1 MSKYYLT
8 ISDGLNSDDY
18 EIPGAESEQDN
29 SAVVM
34 QGEYLVYLANLDED
48 QKKRL
53 FQCFDNSNPQISL
66 REYANRVHKKLSGK
80 CGIHLAKILT
90 LNIENRLIEAEE
102 STKSGISLLSLSA
115 AQKHLRED
123 LEYAVKLAHQYCTAL
138 STTEQKDSPFHLTA
152 GTIAMII
159 GSMPHEILYNP
170 RVVVSKSTG
179 KVLCCNGYGV
189 SSIADALHL
198 FFILVIKHDT
208 VVSVCKNCGKYFI
221 PVSKRDEVYCPKCR
235 NVSYDT
241 KIKDDSVRKAYR
253 TIYKT
258 QNARKQRNSHIRNI
272 EQRFDNWKQFA
283 KVKLNACINGE
294 ITPEEM
300 EQMISSDEWLRSV

>member
-1 MSKYYLT
+1 MAKFYLT
-8 ISDGLNSDDY
+8 ISDGFNSDDY
-18 EIPGAESEQDN
+18 EMPGSESKHDD
-29 SAVVM
+29 SSVVK

-48 QKKRL
+48 QKKSL
-53 FQCFDNSNPQISL
+53 FQCFENSNSQISL
-66 REYANRVHKKLSGK
+66 REYANRVRKKLSGK
-80 CGIHLAKILT
+80 CGIHLANILT
-90 LNIENRLIEAEE
+90 LNIENRLREAEE
-102 STKSGISLLSLSA
+102 TTKSVSSLLSLSDVRR
-115 AQKHLRED
+115 HLRED
-123 LEYAVKLAHQYCTAL
+123 LEYAVKLAHQYCAAL
-138 STTEQKDSPFHLTA
+138 STTAQKDDPFHLTA

-159 GSMPHEILYNP
+159 DLMPHEILYNP

-198 FFILVIKHDT
+198 FFILVITQDA

-283 KVKLNACINGE
+283 KIKLNACINGE